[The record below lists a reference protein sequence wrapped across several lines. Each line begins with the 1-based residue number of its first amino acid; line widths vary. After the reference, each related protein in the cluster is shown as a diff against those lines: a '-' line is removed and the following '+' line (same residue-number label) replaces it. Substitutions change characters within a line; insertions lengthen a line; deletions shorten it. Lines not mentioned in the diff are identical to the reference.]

1 MLELPLGKK
10 ILVGCGLIMVVLL
23 LVTPATARTLSD
35 SVFTTKVNTGVHQ
48 YMKNY
53 GYDAS
58 GIDDLSSCFS
68 ALRSLDLAPSPTPG
82 DHPVPVPMASIYGRV
97 PSIFDYITIT

>member
-1 MLELPLGKK
+1 MHEIPVTKK
-10 ILVGCGLIMVVLL
+10 ILVGCGLILLVLL
-23 LVTPATARTLSD
+23 FVAPAAARTLSD

-53 GYDAS
+53 GYDAT
-58 GIDDLSSCFS
+58 GIEDMGSCFN
-68 ALRSLDLAPSPTPG
+68 ALRSLDLAPSPTPE